1 MGDGKAVAH
10 ADTAQ
15 RQPGADIRRKHGC
28 VCQIFG
34 AVQQRNQL
42 LDRALQRVCPL
53 VQCDTLRPQ
62 IIGDAHSHFLH
73 CAVLP

>member
-15 RQPGADIRRKHGC
+15 RQPGADIRSKCGGIR
-28 VCQIFG
+28 QILG
-34 AVQQRNQL
+34 AVKQGDQP
-42 LDRALQRVCPL
+42 LDRTLQRVRPL

-62 IIGDAHSHFLH
+62 IIGDAHGHFLH
-73 CAVLP
+73 